1 MRQTTTTKA
10 KKTIKQA
17 IRVDTAPQKDD
28 LDHYFSTYDLYTPPI
43 AANTDSTG
51 LLRAFKTMPIT

>member
-17 IRVDTAPQKDD
+17 IRVDTAPQKDH
-28 LDHYFSTYDLYTPPI
+28 LDHYLGLSTETVNPDSVDKASSPDL
-43 AANTDSTG
+43 A
-51 LLRAFKTMPIT
+51 